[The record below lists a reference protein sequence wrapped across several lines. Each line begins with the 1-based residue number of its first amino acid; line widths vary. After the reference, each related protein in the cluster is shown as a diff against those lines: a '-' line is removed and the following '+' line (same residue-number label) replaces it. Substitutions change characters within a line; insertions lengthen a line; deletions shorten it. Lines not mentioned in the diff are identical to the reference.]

1 MLLPA
6 PVLPWPGQER
16 GGVFAPLG
24 LLLFVLGEVQVP
36 ALKTVGGRQITVDT
50 ERAPCVN
57 FLRLRLR
64 RLSTL
69 YVNLARYVF
78 TCAQNGRWA
87 SNRSPGV
94 LHTLT

>member
-24 LLLFVLGEVQVP
+24 LLPFVLGEVQVP

-69 YVNLARYVF
+69 YM
-78 TCAQNGRWA
+78 
-87 SNRSPGV
+87 
-94 LHTLT
+94 LT